1 MVLHRRLW
9 WAVFAVILAFSSI
22 LVYVRVNNERAVER
36 DTYETWRETFVVKNH
51 PGATYVNA
59 GTSKHRVAM
68 SEAQGMGMLITARAG
83 RNGWAKQ
90 ADFDSL
96 LAYYQLH
103 RDGNTY
109 LMSWRQQLKQGEWR
123 NDQNSATDGD
133 LYIAQSLITAAKT
146 WPKAANQYRRLARK
160 IAADILRYEYNDTA
174 KMVTVGNWATSDS
187 WAYNVMRSSDV
198 MPTVFDALAI
208 TTGDDRW
215 REISN
220 SMLDK
225 LQTLSDQHQTGLVP
239 DFSIIEKDR
248 IRPAQRD
255 EVSTKADGTYDY
267 NAARVPMM
275 LANATDARARKIND
289 RMIHFFA
296 QQKTLVAGY
305 QLSGQATKTYES
317 SAFQAPIFNLATNA
331 TNADAEV
338 LYRNTTNVLNKSV
351 AQQPY
356 YDATITTL
364 VAVGG
369 FKND

>member
-9 WAVFAVILAFSSI
+9 LAVLTVILAFSAI
-22 LVYVRVNNERAVER
+22 LVYVRVNNEQAVAR

-51 PGATYVNA
+51 GGSSYVNA
-59 GTSKHRVAM
+59 GTAKQPVAM

-83 RNGWAKQ
+83 RNGWTKQ
-90 ADFDSL
+90 ADFDGL
-96 LAYYQLH
+96 LAYYQRH
-103 RDGNTY
+103 RDGDTY
-109 LMSWRQQLKQGEWR
+109 LMSWRQQLKHGKWH
-123 NDQNSATDGD
+123 NNQNSATDGD
-133 LYIAQSLITAAKT
+133 LYIAQSLMTAAKT
-146 WPKAANQYRRLARK
+146 WPKAAEEYRRLARK

-174 KMVTVGNWATSDS
+174 KMVTVGNWATADS
-187 WAYNVMRSSDV
+187 WAYDVMRSSDV
-198 MPTVFDALAI
+198 MPTVFNALAT

-215 REISN
+215 RSISN

-248 IRPAQRD
+248 IRPAQPD

-275 LANATDARARKIND
+275 LANASDARARKIKG
-289 RMIHFFA
+289 RMMHFFA
-296 QQKTLVAGY
+296 QQQTLVAGY
-305 QLSGQATKTYES
+305 RLNGQATKTYES

-331 TNADAEV
+331 NTADAEV
-338 LYRNTTNVLNKSV
+338 LYRNTATVLNKSV

-356 YDATITTL
+356 YDATITAL

-369 FKND
+369 FRND

>member
-1 MVLHRRLW
+1 
-9 WAVFAVILAFSSI
+9 
-22 LVYVRVNNERAVER
+22 
-36 DTYETWRETFVVKNH
+36 
-51 PGATYVNA
+51 
-59 GTSKHRVAM
+59 
-68 SEAQGMGMLITARAG
+68 
-83 RNGWAKQ
+83 
-90 ADFDSL
+90 
-96 LAYYQLH
+96 
-103 RDGNTY
+103 
-109 LMSWRQQLKQGEWR
+109 
-123 NDQNSATDGD
+123 
-133 LYIAQSLITAAKT
+133 
-146 WPKAANQYRRLARK
+146 
-160 IAADILRYEYNDTA
+160 
-174 KMVTVGNWATSDS
+174 
-187 WAYNVMRSSDV
+187 

-275 LANATDARARKIND
+275 LANATDDRARKIND

-305 QLSGQATKTYES
+305 QLNGQATKTYES

-331 TNADAEV
+331 NNANNADAEV
-338 LYRNTTNVLNKSV
+338 LYRNTKNILNKSL